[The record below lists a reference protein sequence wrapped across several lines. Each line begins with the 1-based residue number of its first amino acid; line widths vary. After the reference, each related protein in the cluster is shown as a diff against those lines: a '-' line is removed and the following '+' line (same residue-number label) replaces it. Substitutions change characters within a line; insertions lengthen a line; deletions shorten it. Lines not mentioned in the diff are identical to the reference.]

1 MSEEIIQKTVDL
13 SLEDST
19 VLSNKENFESKHPLN
34 TRWTLWYTKPPV
46 DQNESWGDLLKPVI
60 TFSTVEEFWG
70 IFNSIP
76 AATDL
81 PIKSDY
87 HLFREGVKPEWED
100 VANARGGKW
109 AFQFKDKK
117 TNINELWLRALLSV
131 IGETIEDDQNEVNG
145 VVLNVRKQ
153 FFRVGL
159 WTKTTDEEKLKP
171 IGANL
176 KRVLKLP
183 ETRQVEFLSHE
194 ASNQRG
200 AKPSILI

>member
-1 MSEEIIQKTVDL
+1 MTEEIIQQTADL
-13 SLEDST
+13 NLKDST
-19 VLSNKENFESKHPLN
+19 VLSHKENFEAKHPLN

-87 HLFREGVKPEWED
+87 HLFREGIKPEWED
-100 VANARGGKW
+100 VANSRGGKW
-109 AFQFKDKK
+109 AYQFKDKK
-117 TNINELWLRALLSV
+117 VNINELWLRALLSV

-145 VVLNVRKQ
+145 VVLNIRKQ
-153 FFRVGL
+153 FFRIGL
-159 WTKTTDEEKLKP
+159 WTKTTDEEKLTP

-176 KRVLKLP
+176 KRVLKLQD
-183 ETRQVEFLSHE
+183 TKQVEFQSHE

-200 AKPSILI
+200 SKPSILI